1 MSEINLNYNPHK
13 FQKQIHDDPAR
24 FKVVVAGRR
33 FGKSVFARMHILLN
47 ALYVPGL
54 YWIVNPTYKQ
64 GKMIHW
70 RELKKEVPPELIT
83 YKNEQELSIE
93 LVNGSRIE
101 IKGADNENSLRG
113 VGIKGVVFDETA
125 DQQPHVFWDIIRPT
139 LVDSEGWAIFIGTPR
154 GFNWFYDL
162 YLKGKEGTKEKEE
175 GWSSYKFTSYDNPHL
190 NPKEIDEAKRAT
202 DEDSFAQEYMSE
214 FKKFKG
220 LIYKNFNRETHVIE
234 PFEIPNDGEW
244 EIYRAVDFG
253 YGANPTVCLWI
264 AVAPDNKWYVIDEYH
279 DIKEVSDYHCGIILS
294 KSAQYPSSQISWGD
308 PSNSMLI
315 KEWGLKGVY
324 LTPAR
329 RTVEL
334 QGGQTNLTQW
344 VATGINMIQEK
355 LKVSVIDQKP
365 QLFIFKNCE
374 YIIKEFEAYE
384 WEEPKNE
391 LLNNPGRPKKAND
404 HALDAL
410 RYFACSYTGRQYY
423 VPPADNKN
431 WSFS

>member
-1 MSEINLNYNPHK
+1 MAEINLNYSPHK
-13 FQKQIHDDPAR
+13 FQKQIHDDTAR

-47 ALYVPGL
+47 ALYIPGL

-139 LVDSEGWAIFIGTPR
+139 LIDSEGWAIFIGTPR

-162 YLKGKEGTKEKEE
+162 FLKGQKGAKEYEAD
-175 GWSSYKFTSYDNPHL
+175 WSSYKFTSYDNPHL
-190 NPKEIDEAKRAT
+190 LAKEINAAKVQT
-202 DEDSFAQEYMSE
+202 DEDSFSQEYLAE

-220 LIYKNFNRETHVIE
+220 LIYKNFDRNVHVIE
-234 PFEIPNDGEW
+234 PFEIPNDGSY
-244 EIYRAVDFG
+244 EIYRGIDFG
-253 YGANPTVCLWI
+253 FDNPTACVWMAI
-264 AVAPDNKWYVIDEYH
+264 NNETKKWYAIDEYYET
-279 DIKEVSDYHCGIILS
+279 KESSDYHCGIILS
-294 KSAQYPSSQISWGD
+294 KSAQYPSVSISWGD
-308 PSNSMLI
+308 PSAPQVMADWA
-315 KEWGLKGVY
+315 KKGLY
-324 LTPAR
+324 ITPAR
-329 RTVEL
+329 RDAN
-334 QGGQTNLTQW
+334 TNRGEW
-344 VATGINMIQEK
+344 VGNGIDIIQEK
-355 LKVSVIDQKP
+355 LKVSPMDQKP
-365 QLFIFKNCE
+365 QLYVFKHCE
-374 YIIKEFEAYE
+374 NLIREFESYE

-391 LLNNPGRPKKAND
+391 LLNAPGRPKKAND
-404 HALDAL
+404 HILDAT
-410 RYFACSYTGRQYY
+410 RYFACSYIGRQSYY
-423 VPPADNKN
+423 LPDDQKN
-431 WSFS
+431 WSFN